1 MQRNRTWLPVLA
13 SVGIGAAA
21 YYSMKK
27 GNKMGNVVSKFA
39 PLAGILGGGM
49 GNNSENTQS

>member
-1 MQRNRTWLPVLA
+1 MKQRAWLPVIA

-27 GNKMGNVVSKFA
+27 GNKMGNIIQKFA
-39 PLAGILGGGM
+39 PIAGVLSGGM
-49 GNNSENTQS
+49 ANNQNQNS